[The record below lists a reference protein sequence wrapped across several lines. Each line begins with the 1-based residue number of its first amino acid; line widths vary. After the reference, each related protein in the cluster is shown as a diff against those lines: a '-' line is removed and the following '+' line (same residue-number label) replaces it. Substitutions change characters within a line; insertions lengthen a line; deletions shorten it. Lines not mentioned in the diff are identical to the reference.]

1 VGVTVAEVGVTDLE
15 AEVGVTDSVGE
26 VLVVMDSA
34 GKVLP
39 VMDSVGGGLA
49 VMVLLAEDLA
59 VMVLAHPAQVSA
71 GAALV
76 RDSAGRVDLRVEA
89 FLVGEIAVASVIGVS
104 VGEIATFAIVGFAI
118 SKETLSILAFM
129 ALDIQI
135 ITNMATH
142 ITTHTRTTTDT
153 RITTHTRIT
162 TIGVDSAAG
171 ATDHLNPVKR
181 PQLCSRHQAGAAI
194 TGGLSD
200 GMIGP
205 ESGHA
210 IRGSQTDQGLQVNR

>member
-1 VGVTVAEVGVTDLE
+1 VGAEVGVTVAEVEATDLE
-15 AEVGVTDSVGE
+15 AEVAVTDSAGE
-26 VLVVMDSA
+26 V
-34 GKVLP
+34 
-39 VMDSVGGGLA
+39 LA
-49 VMVLLAEDLA
+49 VMVLVGE
-59 VMVLAHPAQVSA
+59 VLAHLAEVLA
-71 GAALV
+71 DAALV
-76 RDSAGRVDLRVEA
+76 RDSAGRMDLRVEA

-104 VGEIATFAIVGFAI
+104 VGEIAAFAIVGFAI
-118 SKETLSILAFM
+118 SKETLSILASM
-129 ALDIQI
+129 ALDIHI
-135 ITNMATH
+135 IINMATH
-142 ITTHTRTTTDT
+142 ITTHTRITTDT

-162 TIGVDSAAG
+162 TIGVDSAGG

-210 IRGSQTDQGLQVNR
+210 IRGLQTDQGLKVNGKEID